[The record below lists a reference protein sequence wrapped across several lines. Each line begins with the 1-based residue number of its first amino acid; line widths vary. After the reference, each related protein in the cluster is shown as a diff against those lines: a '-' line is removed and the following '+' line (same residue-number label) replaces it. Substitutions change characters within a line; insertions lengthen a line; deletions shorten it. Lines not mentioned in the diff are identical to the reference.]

1 MNAIPVRMVRV
12 SVAGGHKTSAMI
24 DMAYYA
30 DLGQGAARQVAEL
43 NEQYSGTV
51 ESARS
56 LFYDG
61 RGNPKKTVSSSA
73 YFGVGKLFLDFTAS
87 VQDRFEVTNY
97 TAALSRD
104 FGLSQGYIT
113 DLLAIAKSFDAGE
126 ISDSVPFTHYRM
138 LKRKQRPL
146 ERIGLFQKEKRRLNA
161 MGESG
166 SLPARDSYKRE
177 LAGMVKNGRPRNRQ
191 AQKIID
197 DFDP

>member
-1 MNAIPVRMVRV
+1 MNAIPVCMVRV

-30 DLGQGAARQVAEL
+30 DLGQDAAKKVAEL
-43 NEQYSGTV
+43 NAQYSYMV
-51 ESARS
+51 ESAKSRFRDE
-56 LFYDG
+56 L
-61 RGNPKKTVSSSA
+61 GNPKKTVPSSA
-73 YFGVGKLFLDFTAS
+73 YFGAGKLFLDFAVS

-97 TAALSRD
+97 TAALSKD

-113 DLLAIAKSFDAGE
+113 DLLAIAKSFDAEE
-126 ISDSVPFTHYRM
+126 IEDSVPFTHYRM

-166 SLPARDSYKRE
+166 TLPARESYKKE
-177 LAGMVKNGRPRNRQ
+177 LADMVKNGKPKNGR
-191 AQKIID
+191 AQKHID

>member
-12 SVAGGHKTSAMI
+12 SVAGEHKTSAMI

-30 DLGQGAARQVAEL
+30 DLGQDAAKQVAEL
-43 NEQYSGTV
+43 NERYSGMV
-51 ESARS
+51 KSARS
-56 LFYDG
+56 LFYDE
-61 RGNPKKTVSSSA
+61 RDKPKKTVPSSA
-73 YFGVGKLFLDFTAS
+73 YFGAGKLFLDFAVS

-113 DLLAIAKSFDAGE
+113 DLLAIVKSFDAGD
-126 ISDSVPFTHYRM
+126 IVDSVPFTHYRM

-166 SLPARDSYKRE
+166 SLPVRESYKKE
-177 LAGMVKNGRPRNRQ
+177 LADMVKNGRPRNRQ
-191 AQKIID
+191 AQKHID